1 MKATAEGKSVDY
13 AKLSLALGGAS
24 ILGGVA
30 YWYWQ
35 YRRAEAEAR
44 YEKKWHQAKAAIA
57 EVQSAFGLQPTGRL
71 DAPTH
76 DLFARLASEDFP

>member
-1 MKATAEGKSVDY
+1 MPEPKPDY
-13 AKLSLALGGAS
+13 AKISLALGAAS

-30 YWYWQ
+30 YWMWQ

-44 YEKKWHQAKAAIA
+44 YELKWRQAKAAIA

-71 DAPTH
+71 DEPTRG
-76 DLFARLASEDFP
+76 LFEQLSRRRGS